1 MSRYFFLIPTALVLF
16 LLIKPARRFII
27 RAISGV
33 LALFVISI
41 LNIGVTFN
49 YIGLV
54 TSALLG
60 IPGALSFIA
69 ISYIL

>member
-1 MSRYFFLIPTALVLF
+1 MSRYFIPIALVL
-16 LLIKPARRFII
+16 LLISIKPTRRFSI

-33 LALFVISI
+33 LLLFVISI
-41 LNIGVTFN
+41 LNIGVAFN
-49 YIGLV
+49 YIGIA
-54 TSALLG
+54 TSTLLG